1 MKINNEK
8 YKKYLADLDKALEN
22 KELTEH
28 EAWLEYMLY
37 GDEDEDDE

>member
-8 YKKYLADLDKALEN
+8 FLDYLDQAVEN
-22 KELTEH
+22 GELSEP

-37 GDEDEDDE
+37 GNEEDD